1 MTIQVTQIT
10 GDVVELAFPPREED
24 LRVGDVLSVV
34 DRRSRRGLIVQI
46 LEIRTAPG
54 AFKPQQTFR
63 PPRHHTAVPATTTR
77 RSPKVA
83 APPSSAYPS
92 KHLAIAKIRKL
103 TTPDWQAWD
112 GWIPTHDAVVARMP
126 DQELVDRCLLP
137 TEQPLLLG
145 RTLAAERLAIDTRA
159 LVGLNLVSGTDE
171 GEIALLT
178 SVILRA
184 LAAHGLPCI
193 VFDLCG
199 TACILSEPRGSAST
213 SQAQP
218 SHVVRLRVGDEVKL
232 DVRQCSPAALLDLLT
247 RFGLPNLPA
256 LYVVSQVAPRPVCTT
271 SSGEAVQPSPFLGI
285 EELIQLIDGRVA
297 SSDQVQLGAILG
309 CLRMIKQEGVL
320 ASTPADTVS
329 FPEHYE
335 TIRQGGRM
343 IVDLSTVANA
353 ARGGVVRA
361 IFDNLVRLHTQQN
374 AGGSP
379 RWPCLILEEP
389 QLYFNQRDLHEIL
402 MRASSLGMTSF
413 ILTTCPSSLEL
424 GLLRRIDNLFLLSHR
439 SGHEL
444 QSLANSG
451 LLDHETASSLA
462 CRLGSRQGLLVG
474 KATRRFPVIF
484 AFEAVDEASA
494 TLPDHVVRRAR
505 SELASSGA
513 ATPRRS
519 SSPPAPD
526 RAYGEPTLPL
536 FPEEAP
542 AQASPLPPAQAPPR
556 EPAASESSREVSLAL
571 IIARWDRVLKR
582 VGRRRR
588 ILETILST
596 ARPVHLEGHTLLLG
610 FPPQSRFQQE
620 LMASPEYRGLL
631 EEELTNLFGVA
642 LEVTATLHPLSDTP
656 QR

>member
-46 LEIRTAPG
+46 LEIQTAPG
-54 AFKPQQTFR
+54 AFKPHQMFR
-63 PPRHHTAVPATTTR
+63 PPRHHAAGPDTTTR

-83 APPSSAYPS
+83 APPSSAYPGQ
-92 KHLAIAKIRKL
+92 HLAIAKIRKL

-137 TEQPLLLG
+137 TEQPLSLG
-145 RTLAAERLAIDTRA
+145 RTLADERLAIDTRA
-159 LVGLNLVSGTDE
+159 LVGLNLVCGADE
-171 GEIALLT
+171 GEIALLI
-178 SVILRA
+178 SVILRE
-184 LAAHGLPCI
+184 LAAQGLPCI
-193 VFDLCG
+193 AFALSG
-199 TACILSEPRGSAST
+199 TACILSEPRDSAST

-256 LYVVSQVAPRPVCTT
+256 LYVVSQVAPRPVYST

-285 EELIQLIDGRVA
+285 EELIQLIDDRVA

-320 ASTPADTVS
+320 ASTPTDTIS

-343 IVDLSTVANA
+343 IVDLSTLANA

-413 ILTTCPSSLEL
+413 ILTTCLSSLEL
-424 GLLRRIDNLFLLSHR
+424 ALLRRIDNLFLLSHR
-439 SGHEL
+439 SAYEL
-444 QSLANSG
+444 QSLANCG
-451 LLDHETASSLA
+451 LLDQETASSLA

-474 KATRRFPVIF
+474 KATRRFPVMF
-484 AFEAVDEASA
+484 TFEAVDEASA
-494 TLPDHVVRRAR
+494 TLPDHVVHRAR
-505 SELASSGA
+505 SELASSVA
-513 ATPRRS
+513 NPRRS
-519 SSPPAPD
+519 SSPPD

-542 AQASPLPPAQAPPR
+542 AQASTLPPAQAPPR
-556 EPAASESSREVSLAL
+556 EPAASESSRELSLAL

-631 EEELTNLFGVA
+631 EDELTNLFGVA